1 MFIHFHI
8 CRDRFTGTGEG
19 CAPFLAFANGG
30 VCTLPCLCKRGC
42 VKGGANFL
50 IKAIFRIYNKNKIE
64 IK

>member
-1 MFIHFHI
+1 MHP
-8 CRDRFTGTGEG
+8 TLPLQTEG

-30 VCTLPCLCKRGC
+30 G

-50 IKAIFRIYNKNKIE
+50 TKAIFRIYNKNKIE